1 MVAIAAIAFAA
12 FSFVSPENASENSN
26 SSIAAATGMH
36 QTAFPADI
44 TSAKCG
50 AEDSKTGKTVKADT
64 TKKVESKCGEGK
76 CGTKDAKAAKKTMKS
91 DKSKCGEGKCGTKDA
106 KAAKK
111 TMKSDKSKCGQ
122 GKCGVS

>member
-1 MVAIAAIAFAA
+1 MKNRKRNTFLMVAIAAIAFAA
-12 FSFVSPENASENSN
+12 FSFVSPEHASENNN
-26 SSIAAATGMH
+26 SSIAAATGIH
-36 QTAFPADI
+36 QTAFPADL

-50 AEDSKTGKTVKADT
+50 AEESKTAKT
-64 TKKVESKCGEGK
+64 TK
-76 CGTKDAKAAKKTMKS
+76 TAKT
-91 DKSKCGEGKCGTKDA
+91 KCGEGKCGTKDA